1 MNRPLLFVFLFL
13 VVGMASS
20 SAQTGYVTA
29 ETDEGKAQKAYDR
42 AVSFIRTRSFPN
54 ALIEL
59 DKALEAAPTH
69 IDAQLDRAGVLYSMG
84 KLAEAETAYEAAYAL
99 APEHEP
105 RTLFFLGEAEY
116 RQNKFDEALPRFEA
130 FLRTDPRSERLRTK
144 AENYVRTSEFAARAV
159 GNPMPFDPKPM
170 PEAVNSPGAEYLP
183 TISPDGSTMIYTKVV
198 RGQEDFYLSNFDG
211 ENWSPAVPIEGLN
224 SIENEGAQTVTADG
238 NYIVFTACNR
248 PGGLGSCDLWF
259 SERIDGEWTPPA
271 NLGPN
276 INTRGWDSQPSIS
289 ADGKWL
295 YFASK
300 RKDGFGGS
308 DLYIA
313 LRREDGTWTQPLN
326 LGDKINTPSDDE
338 SPFIHP
344 DDQTLYFM
352 SKGHPG
358 MGGFD
363 LFFSRRNP
371 KGVWQQ
377 PENLG
382 YPINTTASE
391 GALFITL
398 DGSTAYFASDRT
410 DFSGNDSAFDR
421 PDGGGQTDIYYF
433 ELPETLRPRPVT
445 YVRARVFD
453 ADTKQPLDAAMDFV
467 KLPGDASYVN
477 ATTGSDGELLV
488 TLPRS
493 TDYAL
498 NVHRE
503 GYFFH
508 SENFALTD
516 EELSTDPYELDIYL
530 RPLPTPSS
538 AVVPARS
545 EPIVLRNVFFETA
558 SAELK
563 PESERE
569 LNRLVEL
576 LEQNPTIRIQ
586 INGHTDQIGSELD
599 NQQLSEARARSV
611 VAYLKQRGIAGTR
624 LESRGF
630 GETMPVA
637 ENDTAAGRR
646 LNRRTE
652 FEVL

>member
-1 MNRPLLFVFLFL
+1 MNRFCFLVLFL
-13 VVGMASS
+13 AVGALPVA
-20 SAQTGYVTA
+20 AQTAYVTS

-42 AVSFIRTRSFPN
+42 AVSFIRARSFPN

-59 DKALEAAPTH
+59 DKALEATPTH

-84 KLAEAETAYEAAYAL
+84 KLPEAEAAYEAALLL
-99 APEHEP
+99 APDHDL

-116 RQNKFDEALPRFEA
+116 RQNKFGEALPRFEA
-130 FLRTDPRSERLRTK
+130 FLAGDARSERLRSR

-159 GNPMPFDPKPM
+159 KNPMPFDPKPM
-170 PEAVNSPGAEYLP
+170 PEAINSPGAEYLP
-183 TISPDGSTMIYTKVV
+183 TISPDGRTMVYTKVV

-211 ENWSPAVPIEGLN
+211 ETWTTGVPIEGLN
-224 SIENEGAQTVTADG
+224 SRENEGAQTITADG

-300 RKDGFGGS
+300 RKEGLGGS

-313 LRREDGTWTQPLN
+313 LRREDGSWTQPLN
-326 LGDKINTPSDDE
+326 LGDRINTPGDDE

-363 LFFSRRNP
+363 LFFSRRDP
-371 KGVWQQ
+371 EGVWQA

-398 DGSTAYFASDRT
+398 DGTTAYFASDRT
-410 DFSGNDSAFDR
+410 DFSGKDSAFDR
-421 PDGGGQTDIYYF
+421 PDGGGQTDIYSF
-433 ELPETLRPRPVT
+433 ELPEILRPQPVT

-453 ADTKQPLDAAMDFV
+453 ADTKLPLDAAMEFIR
-467 KLPGDASYVN
+467 LPNDAPYVS
-477 ATTGSDGELLV
+477 TRTGADGELLV

-498 NVHRE
+498 NVSRE

-516 EELSTDPYELDIYL
+516 QELAKDPFELDIYL
-530 RPLPTPSS
+530 RPLPKATTTSVPS
-538 AVVPARS
+538 AS

-563 PESERE
+563 SESERE
-569 LNRLVEL
+569 LNRLAEL
-576 LEQNPTIRIQ
+576 LERNPTLRIQ
-586 INGHTDQIGSELD
+586 INGHTDNVGSETD
-599 NQQLSEARARSV
+599 NQQLSDARARSV
-611 VAYLKQRGIAGTR
+611 VAYLKSKGIAASR
-624 LESRGF
+624 LEARGF
-630 GETMPVA
+630 GETSPVA